1 MDIKNKVVD
10 IKYLICTPKMQKGF
24 FDYQNKYFQDKND
37 RNKLNN
43 LRK

>member
-10 IKYLICTPKMQKGF
+10 INYLICTPKIQKF
-24 FDYQNKYFQDKND
+24 FFEYQKKYFQDKND